1 MPSMK
6 SQAACQGGRT
16 PRHKCDARLHPD
28 AGTGQ
33 AEGALQAGHRGIS
46 ALGDS
51 HLCLGFTANS
61 NGPRPLPR
69 ARLSPLSFPVVF
81 GNAKPRDPIS
91 DWVLYHF
98 TRQFPQGRELCA
110 PTERCLVARNAFS
123 RWLIS
128 PCTEKKMPW
137 HDVIQYLQLF
147 RGGAIGST
155 PAFGAGYPGSSPG
168 PGAILPPILQ
178 SCFNGRGG

>member
-91 DWVLYHF
+91 DWVYITSPPNSRKGGNF
-98 TRQFPQGRELCA
+98 VRQLNDA
-110 PTERCLVARNAFS
+110 LVAQIRFFS
-123 RWLIS
+123 LPTGMQLHRDRH
-128 PCTEKKMPW
+128 C
-137 HDVIQYLQLF
+137 DVKFSSLS
-147 RGGAIGST
+147 IGRT
-155 PAFGAGYPGSSPG
+155 F
-168 PGAILPPILQ
+168 
-178 SCFNGRGG
+178 